1 MTRVKLVL
9 VALAAV
15 FVGGCQQGA
24 TEDWGSPIQVDSVD
38 VRLTATDSRAAAVLA
53 VDIAPAGGAQSGA
66 TALSITETVNTSGQT
81 VVPVDVAD
89 DAVPANRYGGGRIEI
104 R

>member
-1 MTRVKLVL
+1 MNRRRLAI
-9 VALAAV
+9 VALALLAA
-15 FVGGCQQGA
+15 GCQQGA

-38 VRLTATDSRAAAVLA
+38 VRITATDSRAGATLA
-53 VDIAPAGGAQSGA
+53 IDVAPTGGAQTGA
-66 TALSITETVNTSGQT
+66 TALSITETVNTTGQT

-89 DAVPANRYGGGRIEI
+89 DAVPANRYGAGRIEI